1 MRFRIMMT
9 RMLMAAALAGAA
21 VASAAVKDEVPRTD
35 SQIAEK
41 IAHEVRMYSR
51 YTIWD
56 NVNIRVEDG
65 QVALLG
71 QVSEPFKKADLGR
84 LAQSVEGVTGVANQ
98 LEVLPLSSFDNDI
111 RLRVAR
117 AVYGDP
123 TLSRYGNQ
131 ALPPIHIIV
140 DNGRV
145 TLEGVVNSEM
155 EKQIAGT
162 RASAAGLSFGAVTNN
177 LRVENPRKNG

>member
-1 MRFRIMMT
+1 MRFRMTT
-9 RMLMAAALAGAA
+9 RMLMAAALAGSAIAPAA
-21 VASAAVKDEVPRTD
+21 VDKEVPRTD

-41 IAHEVRMYSR
+41 VAHEVRMYSR

-56 NVNIRVEDG
+56 NVNVRVEDG
-65 QVALLG
+65 QVELLG

-84 LAQSVEGVTGVANQ
+84 IAQSVAGVTGVANR

-123 TLSRYGNQ
+123 ALSRYAYQ
-131 ALPPIHIIV
+131 ALPPIHIVV

-155 EKQIAGT
+155 EKQIAGM
-162 RASAAGLSFGAVTNN
+162 RASTAGLSFGALTNN